1 MMLMSTGTFAA
12 GTWFTVTV
20 TVNWWSLSMMF
31 VASEGSIEQLGVCD
45 GVGDDVRVGVGVVV
59 LKPVG
64 VELAVGEAVPVGV
77 VVVVG
82 LGVELVVAV
91 TVGVRGASANRSM
104 SKKGS

>member
-1 MMLMSTGTFAA
+1 MMLMLTGTFAA
-12 GTWFTVTV
+12 GTSFTVTV
-20 TVNWWSLSMMF
+20 TVNWWSLSTMF
-31 VASEGSIEQLGVCD
+31 VASGGSIEQLGVCD

-64 VELAVGEAVPVGV
+64 VALAVGVTVPVGV

-91 TVGVRGASANRSM
+91 AVGVRGASANRSM